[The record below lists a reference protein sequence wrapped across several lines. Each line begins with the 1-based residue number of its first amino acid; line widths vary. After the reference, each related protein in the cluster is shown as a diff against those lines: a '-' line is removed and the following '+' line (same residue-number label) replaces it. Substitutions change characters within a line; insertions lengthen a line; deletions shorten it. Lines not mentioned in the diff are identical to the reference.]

1 MPAPTPRPHIMALLF
16 DMDFDHPGPGRAFHH
31 LDGRPFTK
39 EEHALANE
47 ATLEEFRAA
56 GAKIHTEITQEI
68 ADQALNDA
76 SELLH
81 KYFAQ
86 NPQVV
91 IPYMTDEDHDH
102 YEALRTIAT
111 ADGGRF
117 LPRRR

>member
-1 MPAPTPRPHIMALLF
+1 MPATTPRPHIMALLF
-16 DMDFDHPGPGRAFHH
+16 DLDFDHPGRTFHH

-39 EEHALANE
+39 EELAVANE

-76 SELLH
+76 SELLR

-86 NPQVV
+86 DPEVV
-91 IPYMTDEDHDH
+91 IPYMTDEDHGH
-102 YEALRTIAT
+102 YESLLAIAS